1 MSLEEM
7 YKKIFG
13 EDYNDDVV
21 PTPQGSGHHDQ
32 YLTDAEYEQQT
43 QKAIEES
50 VRQMPRGRGGP
61 TIRDRGEQS
70 RRGKE
75 KIEASSDS
83 D

>member
-1 MSLEEM
+1 M
-7 YKKIFG
+7 
-13 EDYNDDVV
+13 DNVV
-21 PTPQGSGHHDQ
+21 TASQGYGYHDQ
-32 YLTDAEYEQQT
+32 YLSAAEYEQQT

-61 TIRDRGEQS
+61 LIRDRGEQS

-75 KIEASSDS
+75 KIIEASSDS